1 MTATGRPLSV
11 TIQVSQRSFGL
22 RDFKR
27 AWCPQRRPAE
37 APPSPALGSLGSE
50 GSLGSDGSEVRKAQG
65 PGIPFSALCA
75 FAVFSGTETSETDS
89 GSLLSTFLASRF
101 CLAMHAAAPCVDPAT
116 LLPRAGVRA
125 FAVLWMLALPPP
137 LSQTPV
143 PAHISCPTHSALRT
157 PPADC
162 RASPVLIQ
170 SQHELLEEGPNLC
183 ILSAGGSCERMPR
196 LFCVCVCVG
205 LRACIRTSWR

>member
-75 FAVFSGTETSETDS
+75 FAVFSGTETSET
-89 GSLLSTFLASRF
+89 FLASRF
-101 CLAMHAAAPCVDPAT
+101 CLAMHAAAPCADPAT

-196 LFCVCVCVG
+196 LHVVCVCVG
-205 LRACIRTSWR
+205 LCACIRTSWR